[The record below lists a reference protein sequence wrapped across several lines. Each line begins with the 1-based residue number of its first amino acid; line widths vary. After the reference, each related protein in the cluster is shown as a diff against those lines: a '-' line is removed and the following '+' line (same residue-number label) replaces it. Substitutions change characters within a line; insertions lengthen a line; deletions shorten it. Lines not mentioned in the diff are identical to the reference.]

1 MSVGETKE
9 FFCHNIHINK
19 PAKEFKKELPIVQCR
34 PGEPNRYSGLRT
46 KEYWYIIPIRRWLVK
61 HLNVHCEVCG
71 HRAESIFCSLAGTHL
86 EKLEREKTVHRYEKG
101 QVIIYE
107 GTPAYA
113 IHCIYS
119 GRVKIYKTGQQGE
132 QQIIRLLGPGEIFG
146 YRALLAQELCAAS
159 VEAIEPTVICTIS
172 KDTLFQLLRQS
183 PELTARLL
191 AKMAREL
198 KASEDLMLSLA
209 QESVKQRTAKL
220 LLFLWEGGKGETG
233 VEGSLRISLQRLEMA
248 HMVGTTPETF
258 SRTLR
263 HLASKGILNLS
274 RSQITIKNLPLL
286 QLVAR
291 ES

>member
-1 MSVGETKE
+1 MRQLKIECK
-9 FFCHNIHINK
+9 
-19 PAKEFKKELPIVQCR
+19 
-34 PGEPNRYSGLRT
+34 
-46 KEYWYIIPIRRWLVK
+46 
-61 HLNVHCEVCG
+61 VCG
-71 HRAESIFCSLAGTHL
+71 HRAESIFCNLAGSHL

-172 KDTLFQLLRQS
+172 KETLFQLLRQS
-183 PELTARLL
+183 PELASRLL

-198 KASEDLMLSLA
+198 RTSEDLLLSLA

-233 VEGSLRISLQRLEMA
+233 VDGSLRISLQRLEMA

-263 HLASKGILNLS
+263 YLAKKRILQVSRDEISITNSKALE
-274 RSQITIKNLPLL
+274 QIAGL
-286 QLVAR
+286 
-291 ES
+291 